1 MRLLILGSTRFV
13 GHAVAGAVLGRGWEV
28 TTLNRGL
35 SGPDL
40 AGVRTVSSAGD
51 NYAGCPLGPGNRNQ
65 VMHEEGNDG
74 RFPDE
79 SPVQVRYPRS
89 EQEEQG
95 DR

>member
-1 MRLLILGSTRFV
+1 MRLLILGGTRFG
-13 GHAVAGAVLGRGWEV
+13 GHAAAGAVLGRGWEV

-51 NYAGCPLGPGNRNQ
+51 NDTGLSTRLRKRSQ